1 MKISGTLFKYHKL
14 VKYSTSLRTEKI
26 EVCHCWILIRSLNLP
41 SKIWNFKYF
50 HALGIIRIHYYVI
63 NSENIYQQSNA
74 NMMIAYYILFCFV
87 LKLLLL
93 FKQLFRQNW
102 IQFWNV
108 VSKCHA
114 IPQFSSSIFPWSRNF
129 EFNVK
134 EKISVF
140 CTEERNRRRE
150 RRMRDCVRSLCV
162 CLCLMMIKAFKYK
175 WVWVN
180 KRDVKVREKR
190 CLWCGRERE
199 GGF

>member
-1 MKISGTLFKYHKL
+1 MKISGTLSKYHKL
-14 VKYSTSLRTEKI
+14 VKYSSSLRTENI

-50 HALGIIRIHYYVI
+50 HVLGILRIHHYVI
-63 NSENIYQQSNA
+63 NSLDNYQKGLTKHNPYFIS
-74 NMMIAYYILFCFV
+74 CRFV

-150 RRMRDCVRSLCV
+150 RRMRDSVRSLCV
-162 CLCLMMIKAFKYK
+162 CVFVLDDDKG
-175 WVWVN
+175 V
-180 KRDVKVREKR
+180 
-190 CLWCGRERE
+190 
-199 GGF
+199 